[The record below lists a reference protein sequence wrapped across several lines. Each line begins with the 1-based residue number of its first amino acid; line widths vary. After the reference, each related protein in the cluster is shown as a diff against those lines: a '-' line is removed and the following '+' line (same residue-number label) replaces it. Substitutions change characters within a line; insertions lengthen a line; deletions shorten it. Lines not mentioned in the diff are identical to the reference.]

1 MKRSTYYYNVKKP
14 AALDKYAEVKTS
26 ILEIYE
32 KSNKTYGYPRIT
44 KVLEKLGYTYDKKT
58 VAKLMKELNIS
69 SLIRVKKRYKQGR
82 VSHICSNKLNRAF
95 TSERPCLKWVTDV
108 AEIKIN
114 NEKVYLSAIMDLYN
128 REITAYSVSKYN
140 NEEMVIDNLKQ
151 AIDKTKDTTG
161 LMIHSDQGILYQANQ
176 FRKLLKENNIEQ
188 SMSRR
193 GNCYDNAVMESF
205 FATLKCELVYIN
217 KFKNIEQF
225 KYELEKYIDF
235 YNNYRIKANGLT
247 PLQEKEI
254 YLVA

>member
-1 MKRSTYYYNVKKP
+1 MKRNTYYYNVKKP
-14 AALDKYAEVKTS
+14 AALDKYAEVKAS

-44 KVLEKLGYTYDKKT
+44 KALEKLGYTYDRKT
-58 VAKLMKELNIS
+58 VYKLMKELKIS

-95 TSERPCLKWVTDV
+95 TSEKPCLKWVTDV

-140 NEEMVIDNLKQ
+140 NEDMVIDSLKQ

-161 LMIHSDQGILYQANQ
+161 LMIHSDQGILYQANE
-176 FRKLLKENNIEQ
+176 FRNLLKSYNIER

-205 FATLKCELVYIN
+205 FAVLKCEFVYIN

>member
-14 AALDKYAEVKTS
+14 AALDKYAEVKAS

-44 KVLEKLGYTYDKKT
+44 KALEKLGYTYDRKT
-58 VAKLMKELNIS
+58 VYKLMKELKIS

-128 REITAYSVSKYN
+128 REVKAYSISKYN
-140 NEEMVIDNLKQ
+140 NEDMVIDSLKQ
-151 AIDKTKDTTG
+151 AIDKVKDTTG
-161 LMIHSDQGILYQANQ
+161 LMIHSDQGILYQANE
-176 FRKLLKENNIEQ
+176 FRNLLKSYNIEQ